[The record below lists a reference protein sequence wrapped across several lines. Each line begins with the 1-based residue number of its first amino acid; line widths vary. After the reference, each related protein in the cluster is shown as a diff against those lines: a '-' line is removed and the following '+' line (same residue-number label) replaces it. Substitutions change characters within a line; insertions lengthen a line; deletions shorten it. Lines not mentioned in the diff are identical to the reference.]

1 MISNRRRPLSFTC
14 ATSMAFSAHAAP
26 RYSAV
31 GRLNGILSDG
41 GGRDADTQCREFPL
55 RKSFPAVG
63 RLAFPP
69 SPPSPP
75 RERAR
80 VAFASIGVHKKR
92 AILLSLLTTHV
103 GKKEIKKGREG
114 RKEGSSSRVK
124 TFKKV
129 EQGGFSSC
137 TSSLGKRTSP
147 GITKQMVTL
156 KMNRKLRCEL
166 HESLDQPFKYAHS
179 LGQVSKTE

>member
-31 GRLNGILSDG
+31 GRLNGILSDGGGG

-103 GKKEIKKGREG
+103 GKKEIKKRG
-114 RKEGSSSRVK
+114 RKEGRVQLQSQDSQK
-124 TFKKV
+124 
-129 EQGGFSSC
+129 GGARWLF
-137 TSSLGKRTSP
+137 
-147 GITKQMVTL
+147 I
-156 KMNRKLRCEL
+156 L
-166 HESLDQPFKYAHS
+166 HLFI
-179 LGQVSKTE
+179 G